1 LQMAKSKA
9 RKKRK
14 THKPVRRAKR
24 KKAVKRRTKP
34 VARKR
39 KKKAAPR
46 KRKAVTGARKKT
58 PAKRRKRSQGRK
70 LVKQVEKRSVE
81 RVMAGKKPRR
91 RRKRRV
97 RMAGRVS
104 RRRTV
109 GKSGSSG
116 LLIGLA
122 IGAGALYLLT
132 KGSGPTTPINYG
144 SLPPLNQTGNYT
156 RDTQSQQ
163 IVNYALA
170 AGLAISAIT
179 SLINSLNTSS
189 DNTVNNVYDKVNTTG
204 TLSNLGLPGYD
215 IYA

>member
-1 LQMAKSKA
+1 MAKSKA

-14 THKPVRRAKR
+14 AHKPVRRAKR
-24 KKAVKRRTKP
+24 KKPVKRRKKS

-39 KKKAAPR
+39 AAKPVTR
-46 KRKAVTGARKKT
+46 KRKRTVARKKT
-58 PAKRRKRSQGRK
+58 PAKRRKRAQGRK

-81 RVMAGKKPRR
+81 RVMAGRKRSK

-122 IGAGALYLLT
+122 IGAGALYLLSQR
-132 KGSGPTTPINYG
+132 SGPTTPINY
-144 SLPPLNQTGNYT
+144 SNLPPLTQTGNYT